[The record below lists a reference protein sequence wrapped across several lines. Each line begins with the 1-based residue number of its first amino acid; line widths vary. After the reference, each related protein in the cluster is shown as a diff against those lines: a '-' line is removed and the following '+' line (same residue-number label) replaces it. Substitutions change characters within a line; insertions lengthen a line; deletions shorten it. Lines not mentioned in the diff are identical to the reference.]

1 MNRSQPSFTPPGLFE
16 RIARAARTSVRSL
29 SGYAPSRPILAE
41 NISGSI
47 PASRRSR
54 LWVLLAAIPLFG
66 GVAAFGIA
74 PNTDTSQ
81 LELRAVIES
90 IELPTPVAIDDGNRF
105 VREERVERGDTV
117 PAILSRLDI
126 RDAAASQFIRSDSSM
141 RPLHRLA
148 PGRAVRAQTGLDG
161 ELHWLEY
168 ATGVDTVLR
177 LERDGER
184 FVGGEQPAELDRRV
198 EMKSGEIRSS
208 LFAAT
213 DAADM
218 PDAVAI
224 QIAEMFSSD
233 IDFHRD
239 LRRGDTFTVVYEAYY
254 RGGERVRTGRVLAAE
269 FLNGRRVLQGVWFE
283 AEEGQGGY
291 YTPGGLSLRRA
302 FLRSPLQFTRV
313 SSGFS
318 NARKHPVL
326 GYTRAHRG
334 VDYAAPTGT
343 PIRAVAHGT
352 VQLAGRQGGYGN
364 MVVLSH
370 RDNITTKYAHMHGF
384 APSIRRGT
392 KVNQGDVIGYVG
404 STGLSTGPHLH
415 FEFHVGNTAMNP
427 LAVTMPEATPI
438 TNALR
443 PAFQRTTALYSEKLR
458 LLRGTDLA
466 ALD

>member
-1 MNRSQPSFTPPGLFE
+1 M
-16 RIARAARTSVRSL
+16 
-29 SGYAPSRPILAE
+29 
-41 NISGSI
+41 
-47 PASRRSR
+47 
-54 LWVLLAAIPLFG
+54 LLAAIPLFG

-81 LELRAVIES
+81 LELRAVIEA
-90 IELPTPVAIDDGNRF
+90 IELPEPVAIDDGDRF

-117 PAILSRLDI
+117 PAILSRLEI
-126 RDAAASQFIRSDSSM
+126 RDAAASQFIRSDASM

-168 ATGVDTVLR
+168 ATSIDTVLR
-177 LERDGER
+177 LERSGDG

-213 DAADM
+213 DAADL

-239 LRRGDTFTVVYEAYY
+239 LRRGDTFSVVYETFY
-254 RGGERVRTGRVLAAE
+254 RNGERVRTGRVLAAE

-302 FLRSPLQFTRV
+302 FLRSPLQFTRI

-318 NARKHPVL
+318 NARKHPIL
-326 GYTRAHRG
+326 GFTRAHRG
-334 VDYAAPTGT
+334 IDYAAPTGT

-384 APSIRRGT
+384 APGIRRGA
-392 KVNQGDVIGYVG
+392 KVSQGDVIGYVG

-415 FEFHVGNTAMNP
+415 FEFHIGNTAVNP

-438 TNALR
+438 TSALR
-443 PAFQRTTALYSEKLR
+443 PAFERTTAVYSEKLR
-458 LLRGTDLA
+458 LLRGTELA